1 GGGPHD
7 HIDALKDVDG
17 GRMDGYMGQ
26 VRDALRTSCNRQ
38 RGLFAPRCH
47 PNGVKVDVM
56 GYHDAREIPNYWA
69 YAREFVLQ
77 DHMYE
82 PNASWSLPQ
91 HLFMVSEWSADC
103 SIPLVAASCRN
114 SLDAGASTAAAAGI
128 EGSASQWPFAHFDW
142 TDLTFLLH

>member
-56 GYHDAREIPNYWA
+56 GYHDAREIPNYWT

-77 DHMYE
+77 DHMFE
-82 PNASWSLPQ
+82 PDFGPSQSS
-91 HLFMVSEWSADC
+91 HLYLVSGWSARC
-103 SIPLVAASCRN
+103 THPPRVSSCHTE
-114 SLDAGASTAAAAGI
+114 LTYPDADARPGF
-128 EGSASQWPFAHFDW
+128 PDYLW
-142 TDLTFLLH
+142 TDLTYLLHRHGV